1 MVVLIFFRSGAM
13 VFLRANVELTP
24 QDGLDPPGRRSFK
37 KMHCAVDVAVIGDGH
52 GLLSDAVD
60 VGYKLFDITSAIQ
73 ERIVCV
79 QMEVGKL
86 SHGIALV

>member
-1 MVVLIFFRSGAM
+1 M
-13 VFLRANVELTP
+13 VFLGTDIELAP
-24 QDGLDPPGRRSFK
+24 QDGLDAPGCRSFK
-37 KMHCAVDVAVIGDGH
+37 KMHCAVDVAVVSDGH
-52 GLLSDAVD
+52 GLLSNAVD
-60 VGYKLFDITSAIQ
+60 VGYKLFDITGAIQ